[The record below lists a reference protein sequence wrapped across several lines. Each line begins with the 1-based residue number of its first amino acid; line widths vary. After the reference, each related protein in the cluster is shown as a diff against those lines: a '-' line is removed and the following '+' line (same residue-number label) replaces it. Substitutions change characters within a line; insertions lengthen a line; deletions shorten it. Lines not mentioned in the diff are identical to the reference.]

1 MNQDTICALATADG
15 VGAIGI
21 IRISGQDALAVV
33 NRIFEGKNLEKV
45 PTHTVHYGFIKDKE
59 EIIDEVMVSV
69 FHAPR
74 TFTAEN
80 SAEISFHG
88 SPHIAKKILEAL
100 LKNGARTAKAGEFTM
115 RAFMNGRID
124 LSQAESIADL
134 IASENEASRKAALEQ
149 LKGGISKEI
158 AVLRGDLLNF
168 TSLIELELDFA
179 EEDVEFADRSAL
191 MGLIANLKT
200 KLGSLIDSFQ
210 YGNAVK
216 NGINVAI
223 IGKPNAGKSTLL
235 NALLKEERAIV
246 SDIAGTT
253 RDAIDTR
260 YNRFG
265 FEFNLVD
272 TAGIRRKS
280 KVKEDLEFYS
290 VMRSIRAIEHSD
302 VCILMLDATRGF
314 ESQDANIFWLAQ
326 RNRKGIVIL
335 VNKWDLVEKEN
346 NTAKAYEA
354 AIRKEIEPFTDVPII
369 FVSAL
374 NKQRIYK
381 AIETAVEVYNNRTK
395 RIPTRQLNEV
405 MLPIIENYP
414 PPAIKGKYV
423 KIKFCTQLPT
433 PMPQFAFFANL
444 PQYVKDPYR
453 RFIENKL
460 RENFDF
466 KGVPIDVYFRQK

>member
-1 MNQDTICALATADG
+1 MSAIVAIVGRPNVGKSTFFNRLIKRREAIVDAVSGVTRDRHYGKTDWNGVEFSVIDTGGYLAGGDDTFQKEIDKQVNLAIDEADAIIFMVNVEDSLTGMDESVAALLRKSKKP
-15 VGAIGI
+15 VFV
-21 IRISGQDALAVV
+21 VV
-33 NRIFEGKNLEKV
+33 NKVDSNNRRDDAHEFYALGFEHL
-45 PTHTVHYGFIKDKE
+45 F
-59 EIIDEVMVSV
+59 S
-69 FHAPR
+69 
-74 TFTAEN
+74 
-80 SAEISFHG
+80 ISSING
-88 SPHIAKKILEAL
+88 S
-100 LKNGARTAKAGEFTM
+100 GT
-115 RAFMNGRID
+115 
-124 LSQAESIADL
+124 
-134 IASENEASRKAALEQ
+134 
-149 LKGGISKEI
+149 
-158 AVLRGDLLNF
+158 GDLLDELVK
-168 TSLIELELDFA
+168 SLPEKEQKEEENLPRFA
-179 EEDVEFADRSAL
+179 VVGR
-191 MGLIANLKT
+191 
-200 KLGSLIDSFQ
+200 
-210 YGNAVK
+210 
-216 NGINVAI
+216 
-223 IGKPNAGKSTLL
+223 PNAGKSSFI
-235 NALLKEERAIV
+235 NALIGEDRYIV
-246 SDIAGTT
+246 TDIAGTT

-346 NTAKAYEA
+346 NTAKAYET

>member
-1 MNQDTICALATADG
+1 MSAIVAVVGRPNVGKSTFFNRLIKRREAIVDAVSGVTRDRHYGKTDWNGVSFSVIDTGGYLAGGDDSFEKEINKQVALAIDEAD
-15 VGAIGI
+15 AIIFMVNVEEGLTSMDEAVAEMLRKCHKPI
-21 IRISGQDALAVV
+21 LVAVNKVDSNNRRNDMHEFYALGFEHLYSLSSVNGSGTGELLDDLAALLPVKEPQEENTLPRFAVV
-33 NRIFEGKNLEKV
+33 
-45 PTHTVHYGFIKDKE
+45 
-59 EIIDEVMVSV
+59 
-69 FHAPR
+69 
-74 TFTAEN
+74 
-80 SAEISFHG
+80 
-88 SPHIAKKILEAL
+88 
-100 LKNGARTAKAGEFTM
+100 
-115 RAFMNGRID
+115 GR
-124 LSQAESIADL
+124 
-134 IASENEASRKAALEQ
+134 
-149 LKGGISKEI
+149 
-158 AVLRGDLLNF
+158 
-168 TSLIELELDFA
+168 
-179 EEDVEFADRSAL
+179 
-191 MGLIANLKT
+191 
-200 KLGSLIDSFQ
+200 
-210 YGNAVK
+210 
-216 NGINVAI
+216 
-223 IGKPNAGKSTLL
+223 PNAGKSSFI
-235 NALLKEERAIV
+235 NALIGEDRYIV
-246 SDIAGTT
+246 TDIAGTT
-253 RDAIDTR
+253 RDAIDTK

-346 NTAKAYEA
+346 NTAKQYEA
-354 AIRKEIEPFTDVPII
+354 AIRKEIEPFTDVPILFI
-369 FVSAL
+369 SAL

-381 AIETAVEVYNNRTK
+381 AIETAVAVYNNRTK
-395 RIPTRQLNEV
+395 RIPTRKLNEV

-414 PPAIKGKYV
+414 PPAIKGKYI

-466 KGVPIDVYFRQK
+466 NGVPIDVYFRQK